1 MKKRK
6 IFRNNGI
13 NKAVRN
19 LDIIASKVNNPKDT
33 TEKRTL
39 VEQWYKEVKIV
50 TREIDKNW
58 LK

>member
-13 NKAVRN
+13 NKAIHN

-50 TREIDKNW
+50 TQEIDKNW

>member
-50 TREIDKNW
+50 TQEIDKNW